1 MPLPLNS
8 DEYPT
13 RDEVISYLKRYA
25 SSNNFPIHVNVRV
38 DSVEKSDCF
47 YVHTSDGEVYR
58 SHNIICATGS
68 FNKPFIPKIDGNSNF
83 NGTIIHSSHYRNSAS
98 FHNQRVIVV
107 GRGNSAMQI
116 GVEISEVASSTTL
129 ATLQPVQ
136 IIPQRFLGRD
146 IHFWLTIIGY
156 DSFPFWRLGLTV
168 GSPRG
173 AIDMGS
179 FKNKLMS
186 GQLKQKRMFTKIYDD
201 GVIWSDG
208 MKEKIDSIIFA
219 TGFQPIFPFLFKVEG
234 ALDDRGYAIQRG
246 GASNTVSGL
255 FYLGLSGQRTFSSAT
270 IRGVGSDAK
279 YIVKQLKQNKKS
291 FITLAEK
298 RI

>member
-1 MPLPLNS
+1 
-8 DEYPT
+8 
-13 RDEVISYLKRYA
+13 
-25 SSNNFPIHVNVRV
+25 
-38 DSVEKSDCF
+38 
-47 YVHTSDGEVYR
+47 
-58 SHNIICATGS
+58 
-68 FNKPFIPKIDGNSNF
+68 
-83 NGTIIHSSHYRNSAS
+83 
-98 FHNQRVIVV
+98 
-107 GRGNSAMQI
+107 MQI